1 MFEKQKGGQR
11 GWSRVIFKKDL
22 EKSGQDLLKVGVDG
36 MRGNKD
42 DFQNFVLGIW
52 VDGWIIY

>member
-22 EKSGQDLLKVGVDG
+22 EQSGQDLLKVGVDG